1 MAPGDLRS
9 VRVISEHMFD
19 QRMPWAPRYSEA
31 EARQAIANA
40 STWKDVLDAL
50 GYSYFGKNI
59 KTLRK
64 WAAKWG
70 IPVDHLPNGRS
81 GAAPRYNR
89 EQAAEAIGRS
99 RSWAEA
105 LRRLGYCHTGANA
118 RPLQQR
124 AARWGISSVH
134 FDPYAASRDAL
145 KREAPPLATVLVRN
159 STYSRAS
166 LKRRLFE
173 TCMKDRRCELCG
185 QGELWRGKKMGLIL
199 DHVNGVRDDNRI
211 DNLRIVCPNCA
222 ATLDTHCGRKKA
234 GPPLVPRACERCQT
248 TFTPKYRGQRY
259 CSRYCGSRWDRS
271 GIKHPGARK
280 VERPPRDQLLAEID
294 EHGYLG
300 VGRRYGVS
308 DNAIRKWIRE
318 YERERAVADGRD
330 PDLIDIPRRTWPNR
344 RFHKHAS

>member
-1 MAPGDLRS
+1 
-9 VRVISEHMFD
+9 
-19 QRMPWAPRYSEA
+19 MPWAPRYSEA

-40 STWKDVLDAL
+40 STWKDVIDAL
-50 GYSYFGKNI
+50 VYSYFGKNI

-134 FDPYAASRDAL
+134 FDPYAASRDAI

-173 TCMKDRRCELCG
+173 TGMKARRCELCG

-199 DHVNGVRDDNRI
+199 DRVNGVRDDNRI

-222 ATLDTHCGRKKA
+222 ATLDTIAVVREPA
-234 GPPLVPRACERCQT
+234 R
-248 TFTPKYRGQRY
+248 
-259 CSRYCGSRWDRS
+259 RWC
-271 GIKHPGARK
+271 
-280 VERPPRDQLLAEID
+280 
-294 EHGYLG
+294 
-300 VGRRYGVS
+300 
-308 DNAIRKWIRE
+308 
-318 YERERAVADGRD
+318 RERASAAKPPLRRNIAGSDTAHGTAGLAGTAAESSVPALERLSVLPEISCWRRSMSTGTWALGADMAC
-330 PDLIDIPRRTWPNR
+330 RTTRYENG
-344 RFHKHAS
+344 FANTSASAP